1 MRGHGVRAGAATWIA
16 VLLIAVA
23 GGAWAQVIVR
33 PYVGFTLW
41 VDCERRGPV
50 FFHYNLGPDLRN
62 IPSAAYRSYKS
73 DPQLPD
79 RCQPLRTSAY
89 SGNTGPAYERGHLVP
104 INHLDSNPEAASDTA
119 HMVNI
124 LPQTRILNRG
134 AWGETEEIA
143 ECAREQQSIL
153 VIGGVIWGDDDSDD
167 YWISTDDHGLRTP
180 DGYWKALIRGSHAI
194 AWLFDNSHDPAVAGT
209 DALDSRIRT
218 LEQIAE
224 VALLPIEF
232 PAALMTE
239 QSNPDAW
246 RNDCSAAVLS

>member
-1 MRGHGVRAGAATWIA
+1 MASKTATTA
-16 VLLIAVA
+16 ETEEPREETPDGPLIDASNQAIKKMVA
-23 GGAWAQVIVR
+23 KA
-33 PYVGFTLW
+33 
-41 VDCERRGPV
+41 
-50 FFHYNLGPDLRN
+50 
-62 IPSAAYRSYKS
+62 K
-73 DPQLPD
+73 
-79 RCQPLRTSAY
+79 
-89 SGNTGPAYERGHLVP
+89 ERGYITYDELNEALPQEQVSSEQ
-104 INHLDSNPEAASDTA
+104 IEDFMTLLSEMGVNVIESDEGEDSNPEAASDTA